1 MTRNERTDW
10 RKREDEEEKGR
21 AVQWDGPRPS
31 NKCTI

>member
-1 MTRNERTDW
+1 MKEQTGE
-10 RKREDEEEKGR
+10 REDEEEKGS